1 MPRRRRLHVASPQPA
16 ARHSEPAQV
25 FPANAAATDGRP
37 RLDGVIGWCRI
48 RAVAGGAADGRPSL
62 SRFPP
67 MEPGSG
73 PRSTGRGHGRSAR
86 RCQRRADA
94 RLVIRQPALPTLVI
108 CCQRLSEIPF
118 RVHLLTTGT
127 SIGLLLLH
135 APAFRATIHPQN
147 LGHVSL
153 VTGSDVAEIALT
165 VDDGLSARKYIKVVL
180 QCDGVQPIKLLV
192 RTRW

>member
-1 MPRRRRLHVASPQPA
+1 MLWFAQGSAGYRKPPPTPLRRH
-16 ARHSEPAQV
+16 H
-25 FPANAAATDGRP
+25 RP
-37 RLDGVIGWCRI
+37 RNQQPQ
-48 RAVAGGAADGRPSL
+48 RARRGAPEVAGSPARP
-62 SRFPP
+62 
-67 MEPGSG
+67 PGSDH
-73 PRSTGRGHGRSAR
+73 RFTRCGHGRSAR
-86 RCQRRADA
+86 RCQRGADA

-135 APAFRATIHPQN
+135 APAFRATIQPQN

-165 VDDGLSARKYIKVVL
+165 VDDGRSARKYIKVVL